1 MPDPDF
7 FVAPDIPPVMVS
19 LEPAHNVIYSLLLLT
34 KAEKMSGLGEWVM
47 RTARALTPK
56 EREMLRLVT
65 AGFYYALVPEQ
76 SWPSFPAYLEHLAA
90 CDPTA
95 LRDKLLRSYA
105 RFPPSDG
112 SECKDM
118 GPEPLPIDQEAV
130 LADADAYVGFLRKRF
145 APSNLDE
152 ALEARA
158 YTYVVD
164 PPAMKKLIVSQL
176 QGIWEKH
183 LRAEWERVRPMLQ
196 DAVTA
201 FRQIDL
207 SNLSKVEAAKEIIG
221 HELDEEKTQA
231 FEQAER
237 LVFIPSSHIG
247 PYLWKFHTDDALQVL
262 FGARLPRGVQ
272 FSAPD
277 LSRAE
282 ILVRLNALAD
292 SNRLHI
298 LQLISEEGEQR
309 SQDVIDRLALSQSTV
324 SRHLKQLVATG
335 YLVERRCNGAKCY
348 KLNPEQITDTLQAI
362 STLLLGS

>member
-1 MPDPDF
+1 
-7 FVAPDIPPVMVS
+7 MVS
-19 LEPAHNVIYSLLLLT
+19 LEPALNVTQSLLLLG
-34 KAEKMSGLGEWVM
+34 KAEKMSGLDEWVT
-47 RTARALTPK
+47 RTVQAFTPK
-56 EREMLRLVT
+56 ERDRLRLVT
-65 AGFYYALVPEQ
+65 ICLPYALIPEQ
-76 SWPSFPAYLEHLAA
+76 SWPSFPAYLEHLAT
-90 CDPTA
+90 CDPTI
-95 LRDKLLRSYA
+95 LRDKLLRFYA
-105 RFPPSDG
+105 RFPPSDSG
-112 SECKDM
+112 ECQEM
-118 GPEPLPIDQEAV
+118 GPHPLSIDREAV
-130 LADADAYVGFLRKRF
+130 LESADAYVGFLRKRF
-145 APSNLDE
+145 SADHLDE

-158 YTYVVD
+158 YAYVMD
-164 PPAMKKLIVSQL
+164 PPAMQDLIVSYMRDM
-176 QGIWEKH
+176 WEKH
-183 LRAEWERVRPMLQ
+183 LAAEWERVRPMVQ
-196 DAVTA
+196 DAVAA

-207 SNLSKVEAAKEIIG
+207 NGMSKLQAAEEILG
-221 HELDEEKTQA
+221 RKLEESKAQV
-231 FEQAER
+231 FGQVER
-237 LVFIPSSHIG
+237 LVFVPSAHVG

-309 SQDVIDRLALSQSTV
+309 SQDVIERLALSQSTV